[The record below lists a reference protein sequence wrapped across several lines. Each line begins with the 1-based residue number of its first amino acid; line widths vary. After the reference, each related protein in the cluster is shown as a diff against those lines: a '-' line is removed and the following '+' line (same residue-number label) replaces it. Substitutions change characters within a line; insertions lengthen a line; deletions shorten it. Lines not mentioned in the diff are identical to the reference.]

1 MAKVTVRKITSK
13 AEENDVTPKHNE
25 MNEQE
30 FISLYRSVDDAARY
44 ALKRAIVHLE
54 TTKQEFD
61 KAAFNAYV
69 YERLGEYRAYEKA
82 RDVMNDEMLLSQW
95 HLEQI
100 DAITE
105 VASEYENIN
114 GSYKVFQALFATIK
128 MLAKT
133 AGDTLMNGEQRIMS
147 IISRE
152 DTAHTTE

>member
-13 AEENDVTPKHNE
+13 AKNGNAAPKHVE
-25 MNEQE
+25 MDKQE
-30 FISLYRSVDDAARY
+30 FISLYRAADDAARY
-44 ALKRAIVHLE
+44 ALKRAIAHFE

-82 RDVMNDEMLLSQW
+82 TDVMQDEVLLSQW

-100 DAITE
+100 EAITE
-105 VASEYENIN
+105 VASEYGTIN
-114 GSYKVFQALFATIK
+114 GSHNTFQALFATIK

-152 DTAHTTE
+152 DTAYTTE

>member
-13 AEENDVTPKHNE
+13 AEGSSAAPKHNE

-30 FISLYRSVDDAARY
+30 FISLYRSADDATRY
-44 ALKRAIVHLE
+44 ALKRTVAHLE
-54 TTKQEFD
+54 TTQEFD
-61 KAAFNAYV
+61 KDAFNAYA

-95 HLEQI
+95 HLELI

-105 VASEYENIN
+105 LASEYENIN